1 MLPLCIAVSIT
12 ALLCSDSYCQHHNV
26 VVITPCC
33 YHHCSIAASLL
44 FCLGFT
50 VLLWFL
56 LVQMLAHG
64 CFYSLSPYQLSKGL
78 FDAMADTTCCGQHGC
93 QCTNDGVAIVLMQLH
108 LSWLIA
114 IVALCQYAFTCCCNV
129 AAPLLFLL
137 VDCCFSLLQ
146 NCCHIFFHQ
155 LLYHSSCCQG
165 GSPCLQ
171 CCCYHHCIT
180 HAVGCCCMQVSY
192 FCSWLIDVVW
202 KFSSPVTGL
211 LLWLSLL
218 LHEASC
224 CPQSSCCSLHHGD
237 WTLCVLLPIAIIV
250 TVTQEKFRTNYSI
263 NS

>member
-1 MLPLCIAVSIT
+1 MLLPSPHVAVTIAPLLLVYCCFLVAVTVS
-12 ALLCSDSYCQHHNV
+12 
-26 VVITPCC
+26 
-33 YHHCSIAASLL
+33 ASADASS
-44 FCLGFT
+44 
-50 VLLWFL
+50 WMFL
-56 LVQMLAHG
+56 LTVTMPTLR
-64 CFYSLSPYQLSKGL
+64 KII

-250 TVTQEKFRTNYSI
+250 TVTQD
-263 NS
+263 